1 VDHVD
6 TSDATEM
13 VASDP
18 YAPFPVTSDPVPWSL
33 TRMVVPTAVGDVVV
47 HARLGERPLLLLHG
61 VAGSW
66 TTWTPLLRAAEG
78 FDGRGLVLVD
88 LPGWGSSPA
97 PAVPLSTD
105 DAVHVL
111 AEVLDALGLD
121 AVDVVGHSM
130 GAFVAMHC
138 AVVMPER
145 VRSVVLVSGTTF
157 ATAHA
162 ARHPLFGLVTLPA
175 FSLLR
180 AGLAVTRGAAVPLLR
195 ALAAVGLLRLLAAPV
210 FTHVGRLDRS
220 VLDAFVE
227 ELRPEGFLAAA
238 RSGAAYDTDRWRGI
252 TVPVTAIAG
261 RDDVFARV
269 SDLARLVGVLP
280 RVRTV
285 LLEDCGHF
293 AHVEHPAAVAEALLA
308 ADACIAGD
316 VSGTAAASRTQP
328 VVGAPRRSS

>member
-1 VDHVD
+1 MDIID
-6 TSDATEM
+6 TGDAPEM

-66 TTWTPLLRAAEG
+66 TTWTPLLRAADG
-78 FDGRGLVLVD
+78 FEDRGLVLVD

-105 DAVHVL
+105 DAVRVL
-111 AEVLDALGLD
+111 GEVLDALGLD

-138 AVVMPER
+138 AVAMPER
-145 VRSVVLVSGTTF
+145 IRSVALVSGTTF

-162 ARHPLFGLVTLPA
+162 ARHPLFGLVALPA
-175 FSLLR
+175 FTLLR

-210 FTHVGRLDRS
+210 FTHVGWLDRS

-238 RSGAAYDTDRWRGI
+238 RAGAAYDTDRWRGI

-293 AHVEHPAAVAEALLA
+293 AHVEHPEAVVAALRA
-308 ADACIAGD
+308 ADACAL
-316 VSGTAAASRTQP
+316 SGTGAASRTQP